1 MIINDLFQINGR
13 IIQNNFEPIDSK
25 YDKITKND
33 TSKKE
38 KQLKILKVNGT
49 KKQQQQTWNI
59 DTLTEWLIDGK
70 NERQT
75 DGRTKVLYL

>member
-1 MIINDLFQINGR
+1 MTN
-13 IIQNNFEPIDSK
+13 
-25 YDKITKND
+25 

-38 KQLKILKVNGT
+38 KQLKILKVNET

-70 NERQT
+70 NKRQT

>member
-1 MIINDLFQINGR
+1 M
-13 IIQNNFEPIDSK
+13 
-25 YDKITKND
+25 TD

-70 NERQT
+70 NKDRRM
-75 DGRTKVLYL
+75 DGQKYCTFNSNNNDDHDHDVED